1 MIPKPESKKSG
12 QGALVMSDRPAP
24 NSHQSGQDNQG
35 KMPASISYE
44 ETYRSFYAQVVR
56 QLTYLLG
63 ERTAAEDIAQETFL
77 KLYTV
82 PPPTKQNIGGWL
94 HQVGARLALNYL
106 RSEKRRQR
114 RELQAEAPSDHKVIP
129 LEEGVWRQETVR
141 AVREALD
148 QLPARE
154 RLALLL
160 RHTGFAYQEIAG
172 ALEIAPGSVGTLLA
186 RAQRRFL
193 ELYKQQGEDGR

>member
-1 MIPKPESKKSG
+1 MSERPVPSDHRAESGG
-12 QGALVMSDRPAP
+12 QGKAPA
-24 NSHQSGQDNQG
+24 G
-35 KMPASISYE
+35 ISYE
-44 ETYRSFYAQVVR
+44 EAYRSFHAQVVR

-82 PPPTKQNIGGWL
+82 PPPTRQNIGGWL

-114 RELQAEAPSDHKVIP
+114 RELQAGAPADPRVIP
-129 LEEGVWRQETVR
+129 LEEAIWRQETVR
-141 AVREALD
+141 AVRRVLD

-154 RLALLL
+154 GLALLL
-160 RHTGFAYQEIAG
+160 RHAGFAYQELAG
-172 ALEIAPGSVGTLLA
+172 ILDVAPGSVGTLLA
-186 RAQRRFL
+186 RAQRQFL
-193 ELYKQQGEDGR
+193 ELYRQQEEGER

>member
-1 MIPKPESKKSG
+1 
-12 QGALVMSDRPAP
+12 MSDRAVPS
-24 NSHQSGQDNQG
+24 SHQSGQDSLG
-35 KMPASISYE
+35 KAPVGVSYE
-44 ETYRSFYAQVVR
+44 ETYRSFHDQVVR

-106 RSEKRRQR
+106 RGEKRRQR
-114 RELQAEAPSDHKVIP
+114 RELQAEEPADRRVIP
-129 LEEGVWRQETVR
+129 LEEGVWRQDTVR

-148 QLPARE
+148 RLPARE

-193 ELYKQQGEDGR
+193 ELYKQQKEDE

>member
-1 MIPKPESKKSG
+1 MP
-12 QGALVMSDRPAP
+12 DRPVP
-24 NSHQSGQDNQG
+24 NSHQSGQDSQG
-35 KMPASISYE
+35 KTPAGISYE
-44 ETYRSFYAQVVR
+44 ETYRSFHTQVVR

-63 ERTAAEDIAQETFL
+63 DRTAAEDIAQETFL

-94 HQVGARLALNYL
+94 YQVGARLALNYL

-114 RELQAEAPSDHKVIP
+114 RELQAEAPSGDKVIP

-141 AVREALD
+141 AVREVLD

-160 RHTGFAYQEIAG
+160 RHTAFTYQEIAG
-172 ALEIAPGSVGTLLA
+172 ALEVAPGSVGTLLA
-186 RAQRRFL
+186 RAQRQFL
-193 ELYKQQGEDGR
+193 ELYKQRREDEQ